1 MLHVCFPQRFM
12 TLMLLIETS
21 QLVALHTWKNQHVYA
36 HRAATEKNMVIHGR
50 DKCLA
55 VMLNKMHI
63 TNSTLCFRLRWRR
76 RWVQSL
82 FCLCV
87 SVCIYSE
94 GQFMREPTSVGRTFF
109 FVFQMCVCVW
119 CRLWKVRV
127 PKRRSSTGWVR
138 STGTWC
144 RVEIEVRQVEE
155 TDHVS
160 FYAPAVSSM
169 ERANHQ
175 QRPLA
180 SAPPPTHHSSPFLFL
195 TWHKHTHMHNPL
207 N

>member
-1 MLHVCFPQRFM
+1 
-12 TLMLLIETS
+12 MLLIETS

-36 HRAATEKNMVIHGR
+36 HRAAAEKKKNGNTRKRQVSGCYAKQNAH
-50 DKCLA
+50 
-55 VMLNKMHI
+55 NKFHSVFSFEVVAALGSEPVLFVCVCVHLFWRSIYERNHI
-63 TNSTLCFRLRWRR
+63 CWEDFFLCFPN
-76 RWVQSL
+76 V
-82 FCLCV
+82 
-87 SVCIYSE
+87 
-94 GQFMREPTSVGRTFF
+94 
-109 FVFQMCVCVW
+109 CVCVW
-119 CRLWKVRV
+119 CRLWKGRV

-180 SAPPPTHHSSPFLFL
+180 SAPPPTHPPLLPFLVSHL
-195 TWHKHTHMHNPL
+195 TQTHTHTCTIH
-207 N
+207 

>member
-36 HRAATEKNMVIHGR
+36 HRAAAEKNMVIHGR

-55 VMLNKMHI
+55 VMLNKMHV

-109 FVFQMCVCVW
+109 FVFQMCVCVCDVGCEKW
-119 CRLWKVRV
+119 GFQRGGAPQGGYAVQGPGVEWRL
-127 PKRRSSTGWVR
+127 RSGR
-138 STGTWC
+138 
-144 RVEIEVRQVEE
+144 
-155 TDHVS
+155 
-160 FYAPAVSSM
+160 
-169 ERANHQ
+169 
-175 QRPLA
+175 LKK
-180 SAPPPTHHSSPFLFL
+180 PT
-195 TWHKHTHMHNPL
+195 M
-207 N
+207 